1 MVESTAEYYRKN
13 PKARKKRLAQQ
24 KRYNEGKGNGKRTGR
39 EITKD
44 ANPTYGSINSV
55 GPSCPAF
62 MCVEG
67 THNGMYCENEGKI
80 ILTIWKPFKVEN

>member
-44 ANPTYGSINSV
+44 ANHLRDQLKIPVGSPYDAAHYKGSKTKGRPQLKSKNRSRL
-55 GPSCPAF
+55 A
-62 MCVEG
+62 
-67 THNGMYCENEGKI
+67 
-80 ILTIWKPFKVEN
+80 